1 MLIKKISLLK
11 YTALLL
17 SLALMASAIFLTPQV
32 SAIDVLSDTCKE
44 AGVSGSSFCANVSSE
59 SSQNRVLG
67 PNGIITK
74 ITQFIIFITGA
85 ISVIMVIIGGFR
97 YVASTGDSNGTKQAK
112 DTILYALVG
121 LAVAIL
127 AQVIVS
133 FVLSKL

>member
-1 MLIKKISLLK
+1 ML
-11 YTALLL
+11 A
-17 SLALMASAIFLTPQV
+17 V
-32 SAIDVLSDTCKE
+32 DVLDNTCKE
-44 AGVSGSSFCANVSSE
+44 ADVSNSSFCANVSSE

-85 ISVIMVIIGGFR
+85 VSVIMVVVGGFR
-97 YVASTGDSNGTKQAK
+97 YVASSGDSNGTKQAK

-121 LAVAIL
+121 LVVTIL

>member
-1 MLIKKISLLK
+1 MSAQRFFSRLQLLC
-11 YTALLL
+11 TALGAVLFVL
-17 SLALMASAIFLTPQV
+17 SATPRVLAV
-32 SAIDVLSDTCKE
+32 DVLDNACQES
-44 AGVSGSSFCANVSSE
+44 GVTNSSFCTNVKSE

-74 ITQFIIFITGA
+74 ITQFIIFITGT

-97 YVASTGDSNGTKQAK
+97 YIASSGDSNGTKQAK

-121 LAVAIL
+121 LVIAIL